1 MNKLRKI
8 DRAALSQ
15 WFTLLVEGGRRVV
28 APVQHGDQIR
38 FEPITP
44 PYRPLD
50 GCLRT
55 IMSAKAL
62 VFPPHEPLVRFRLN
76 GHDVSVN
83 DRVPPAPPTVLF
95 GVHPCDAA
103 AFQTLD
109 AVFVDDKPDAH
120 VQARREQL
128 TVIGVSCTEADDYC
142 FCTSVGGGPGDTRG
156 SDLLLTPLDAECYL
170 VEVLTERGAA
180 VVQTGAELFTET
192 SDTETAK
199 EPLLAHVPKRFS
211 TEGLGGR
218 LRGMFSQ
225 GERWADQSL
234 RCLGCGACAFVC
246 PTCSCFDIQD
256 ERVRDE
262 GVRLRCWDSCGFSL
276 FTLHASGHNPRT
288 RGSDR
293 WRQRVLHKFAYQPAR
308 LGRLGCV
315 GCGRCSR
322 ACPVD
327 MNLAEHLTALAETP
341 S

>member
-1 MNKLRKI
+1 MNKLRTI
-8 DRAALSQ
+8 DRTALSQ
-15 WFTLLVEGGRRVV
+15 WFTRLVAEGQRVV
-28 APVQHGDQIR
+28 APVQRGNHVR
-38 FEPITP
+38 FELITP

-62 VFPPHEPLVRFRLN
+62 VFPPHEPLVNFRLRGN
-76 GHDVSVN
+76 DVALS
-83 DRVPPAPPTVLF
+83 DRIPPAPPTVLF

-109 AVFVDDKPDAH
+109 AVFLSDTPDAH
-120 VQARREQL
+120 VQAKREEL
-128 TVIGVSCTEADDYC
+128 TLIGVSCTEADEYC

-156 SDLLLTPLDAECYL
+156 SDLLFTPLDVDRYL

-180 VVQTGAELFTET
+180 VVQTGVELF
-192 SDTETAK
+192 SDASDAEVAK
-199 EPLLAHVPKRFS
+199 ESLLAHVPKRFS

-218 LRGMFSQ
+218 LAGLFSH
-225 GERWADQSL
+225 GERWAEQSR

-256 ERVRDE
+256 ERVRDR

-276 FTLHASGHNPRT
+276 FTAHASGHNPRT

-293 WRQRVLHKFAYQPAR
+293 WRQRVLHKFAYQPER

-327 MNLAEHLTALAETP
+327 MNLAEHIGALAEAL